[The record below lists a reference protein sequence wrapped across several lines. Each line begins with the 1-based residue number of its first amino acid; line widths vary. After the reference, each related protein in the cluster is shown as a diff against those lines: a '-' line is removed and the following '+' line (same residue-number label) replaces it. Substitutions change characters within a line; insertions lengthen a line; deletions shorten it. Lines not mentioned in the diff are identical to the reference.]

1 MRLPNPFGFRPG
13 PVTFWTTAI
22 YLAVTIPL
30 IYVHE
35 TVPPAPSAHSLGKQG
50 LNLSEAWDDLQAITK
65 QYHPFNSKANADV
78 RQYLIHR
85 SKEILDRNDVRHT
98 TDTAGGVIW
107 NPRFVHRGI
116 HLCF

>member
-13 PVTFWTTAI
+13 PVTFWTTVI

-35 TVPPAPSAHSLGKQG
+35 TVLPAPSAQSLGKQG
-50 LNLSEAWDDLQAITK
+50 LNLSEAWDDLQVITR

-78 RQYLIHR
+78 REYLINR
-85 SKEILDRNDVRHT
+85 SKEILDRNDVRHE
-98 TDTAGGVIW
+98 TDTSGGVIW

-116 HLCF
+116 YPGF